1 MSILLYVAGAL
12 FVAIGAALIGFGIPI
27 NEFSFGNT
35 LIIAGMVAMVGGLI
49 VLALGIV
56 VRELRYLADMY
67 GRASTRAPKPSDADS
82 PPLPG
87 RAALPSAAARLP
99 FPPKPKSAP
108 PAETLPREPAVSFAP
123 EPREELPPSHDEL
136 PPPFP
141 IRRPVTPPV
150 APPVVAAPV
159 PRPQEEVFGAPS
171 LPNPAET
178 SDFDRLDRFHPS
190 EARAEEHVEEAAELA
205 EAGEW
210 DDAEKRGEA
219 TEPVEPEPP
228 VFTPPRSRVTAEA
241 STDKPERSYFDAM
254 WPAEPEAPKGT
265 KTPDVKALRVEASVP
280 VPEPSESE
288 VEQEEPPIEEPR
300 AVPILKSG
308 VVDGMGYTLYVDG
321 SIEAELPQG
330 TLRFA
335 SINELRAHLEKTS

>member
-35 LIIAGMVAMVGGLI
+35 LIIAGTVAMVGGLI
-49 VLALGIV
+49 VLALGVV
-56 VRELRYLADMY
+56 VRELQYLADMY
-67 GRASTRAPKPSDADS
+67 GRASARAPKATDADS
-82 PPLPG
+82 PPLPT
-87 RAALPSAAARLP
+87 RAAPPAAARVP

-108 PAETLPREPAVSFAP
+108 PAETLSREPAVPFAP
-123 EPREELPPSHDEL
+123 EPREELPSSRDEL

-141 IRRPVTPPV
+141 IRRPVTTP
-150 APPVVAAPV
+150 VAAPV
-159 PRPQEEVFGAPS
+159 AAPAPRPQEEVFGAPS
-171 LPNPAET
+171 LPNPAEV
-178 SDFDRLDRFHPS
+178 SDFDRSDRFRPS
-190 EARAEEHVEEAAELA
+190 EAEAEEATELA

-210 DDAEKRGEA
+210 DDAEKPDEA
-219 TEPVEPEPP
+219 AEPIEAEHP
-228 VFTPPRSRVTAEA
+228 VFTPPHSRATPSAAA

-254 WPAEPEAPKGT
+254 WPAEPETPKA
-265 KTPDVKALRVEASVP
+265 PDVKPSRLDLSEPVSEAA
-280 VPEPSESE
+280 EPE
-288 VEQEEPPIEEPR
+288 VEQEEPPAEEPR
-300 AVPILKSG
+300 TVPILKSG

>member
-12 FVAIGAALIGFGIPI
+12 FVAIGAAVIGFGIPI

-35 LIIAGMVAMVGGLI
+35 LIIAGTVAMVGGLI
-49 VLALGIV
+49 VLALGVV
-56 VRELRYLADMY
+56 VRELQYLADMY
-67 GRASTRAPKPSDADS
+67 GRASARAAKAPDADS
-82 PPLPG
+82 LPT
-87 RAALPSAAARLP
+87 RAAPPPAAARVP
-99 FPPKPKSAP
+99 FPPKPKSTP
-108 PAETLPREPAVSFAP
+108 PVETLPREPAVPFAP
-123 EPREELPPSHDEL
+123 EPREELPSLHDEL

-141 IRRPVTPPV
+141 RRPVATPV
-150 APPVVAAPV
+150 ALPAAAPV

-171 LPNPAET
+171 LPNPAEIP
-178 SDFDRLDRFHPS
+178 DFDRSDRFRPTGGD
-190 EARAEEHVEEAAELA
+190 AEEAAEMA

-210 DDAEKRGEA
+210 DEAEKRDEA
-219 TEPVEPEPP
+219 AEPIEAEPP
-228 VFTPPRSRVTAEA
+228 VFAPPRSRATPSAAVPA
-241 STDKPERSYFDAM
+241 DKPERSYFDAM
-254 WPAEPEAPKGT
+254 WPAEPETP
-265 KTPDVKALRVEASVP
+265 KTPDIKPSRVDLAEP
-280 VPEPSESE
+280 VPEPAELE
-288 VEQEEPPIEEPR
+288 VEQDEPPVEEPR

>member
-1 MSILLYVAGAL
+1 MSILLYAVGAL
-12 FVAIGAALIGFGIPI
+12 FVAIGAALIGYGIPI

-49 VLALGIV
+49 VLALGVV

-67 GRASTRAPKPSDADS
+67 GRASSRAPKPSDADS

-108 PAETLPREPAVSFAP
+108 PAETLPREPAVPFAP

-141 IRRPVTPPV
+141 IRRPVTTPV

-171 LPNPAET
+171 LPNPAE
-178 SDFDRLDRFHPS
+178 SPDFDRLDRSRPS
-190 EARAEEHVEEAAELA
+190 HSEVHAEEAAELA

-210 DDAEKRGEA
+210 DDAEKRSDA
-219 TEPVEPEPP
+219 TEPVEPELP

-265 KTPDVKALRVEASVP
+265 KTPDVKPPRVEASEP
-280 VPEPSESE
+280 VHEPSESE
-288 VEQEEPPIEEPR
+288 VEREEPPVEEPR
-300 AVPILKSG
+300 TVPILKSG